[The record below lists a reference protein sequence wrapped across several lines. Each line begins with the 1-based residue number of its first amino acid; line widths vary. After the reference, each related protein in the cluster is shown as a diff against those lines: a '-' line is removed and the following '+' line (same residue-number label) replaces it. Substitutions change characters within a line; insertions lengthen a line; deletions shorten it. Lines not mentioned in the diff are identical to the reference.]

1 MVRVHRAAPAPSDL
15 GTAVIGVPE
24 GSEIDLELQLESVVE
39 GVYVT
44 GTATI
49 RAVGECSRCLDPMVT
64 EHGVELQ
71 ELYRYA
77 DNDYRASDD
86 DDLPVL
92 EDDLL
97 DLEPMLRD
105 AVVLALP
112 LAPVC
117 DDDCPGLCPRCGV
130 RLVDDPLHEHDQIDP
145 RWAALEGLGE
155 VVANEPVEL
164 REPREPREEG

>member
-1 MVRVHRAAPAPSDL
+1 MVRVHRTAPAPSDL

-64 EHGVELQ
+64 EDAVELQ
-71 ELYRYA
+71 ELYRYP
-77 DNDYRASDD
+77 DNDHRANDD

-97 DLEPMLRD
+97 DLEPILRD

-130 RLVDDPLHEHDQIDP
+130 RLADDPTHEHDQIDP
-145 RWAALEGLGE
+145 RWAALEGLGGA
-155 VVANEPVEL
+155 VVNEPD
-164 REPREPREEG
+164 EPSDTREEG